1 MLKKGILFGLG
12 LKNTNKKHIKDFVD
26 DLYKKGYVGYEEAE
40 ELFKTLVEKA
50 RGQRDSTKSHIEEQI
65 KNYIKE
71 YDELIYEH
79 LLYLERRVEQ
89 LEDEIERMQLEKELE
104 NMSDDDL
111 EKLISEFE
119 ADLPKGPKS
128 KKEKEQDKII
138 TDIINH
144 DHDIDDKKLEEIL
157 FGDDR
162 KHTVKVKVKAKK
174 GKKAK
179 KVKKKKV
186 KKVKKAKKK
195 KVKTI
200 KAKAPKVKKEK
211 KKKAKK
217 AKVKKSKK
225 RSSKSKAKKG
235 TKQIVANKDSNII
248 INVNTDVTPSE
259 NKPLAKKV
267 TVKKSK
273 KAKKVKAKAPK
284 AKKSKKPKAK
294 KAKRSKKQ
302 KKSTPTTKSY
312 KKTVETIEEVS

>member
-1 MLKKGILFGLG
+1 MLKKGILLGLG
-12 LKNTNKKHIKDFVD
+12 LKDTNKKHIKDFVD

-50 RGQRDSTKSHIEEQI
+50 RSQRDSTKSHIEEQI

-104 NMSDDDL
+104 NMSDEDL

-119 ADLPKGPKS
+119 ADLPKGKKS
-128 KKEKEQDKII
+128 KKEVEQDKII

-144 DHDIDDKKLEEIL
+144 DHDVDDKKLEEIL
-157 FGDDR
+157 FGDDG

-174 GKKAK
+174 GKK
-179 KVKKKKV
+179 VKKKKA
-186 KKVKKAKKK
+186 KKAKKK

-200 KAKAPKVKKEK
+200 KAMAPQIIKAKKK
-211 KKKAKK
+211 KIKKAKK
-217 AKVKKSKK
+217 AKVKKVKKGKKSKK
-225 RSSKSKAKKG
+225 KKAKTQ
-235 TKQIVANKDSNII
+235 TKKIVSNKDSNII
-248 INVNTDVTPSE
+248 INVNTDVTSE

-267 TVKKSK
+267 TIK
-273 KAKKVKAKAPK
+273 KAKKAKKAKAPK
-284 AKKSKKPKAK
+284 VKKKKAK
-294 KAKRSKKQ
+294 KAKRSKKS
-302 KKSTPTTKSY
+302 KKSKPTTKSY